1 MSAIANQASNP
12 ASKTVPS
19 AAMPDY
25 RPLWQWYERGLWGD
39 CRPLLN
45 DWLETLPDDEKGGEN
60 AIAPDVSNPTLLRW
74 RYNIEAGEQYRE
86 ERPDEALPWTITATK
101 KIRRVLKRVR
111 SVPPQAEPSADD
123 NASQSGTQEE
133 HPNEESQCTGTATKK
148 CCIA

>member
-1 MSAIANQASNP
+1 MQ
-12 ASKTVPS
+12 
-19 AAMPDY
+19 DY
-25 RPLWQWYERGLWGD
+25 QPLWQWYEAKQRRWGD
-39 CRPLLN
+39 CSTALN
-45 DWLETLPDDEKGGEN
+45 EWLDTLPDDEKGGEN
-60 AIAPDVSNPTLLRW
+60 AIFLDDSRPTLLRW